1 MLTTLQALA
10 HAPMTLVELAILT
23 GRTVDQTADDLW
35 DNLALA
41 GQADFDLD
49 ANAWSITEA
58 GRETLRLVEA
68 FESGRRR
75 DAACVGRAV

>member
-10 HAPMTLVELAILT
+10 HAPMGLVELAILT
-23 GRTVDQTADDLW
+23 GRTVDQVSGESDGLKSLPIGLVADE
-35 DNLALA
+35 A
-41 GQADFDLD
+41 GV
-49 ANAWSITEA
+49 WSITEL
-58 GRETLRLVEA
+58 GRITVQTIES